1 MRPVWFPRA
10 QRALIRLG
18 LAAAVATAVAACSG
32 GTRPGASAA
41 PSAAVV
47 EVMARD
53 YAFDPSA
60 ISVASGPVTFRVE
73 NAGAEEH
80 EFEIFRGDVVVD
92 EIEGLVPGLTREL
105 TVTLAAGEYTFV
117 CKLADH
123 QQRGMKGT
131 LTVAP

>member
-10 QRALIRLG
+10 RRALIRLI

-41 PSAAVV
+41 PPAAVV
-47 EVMARD
+47 EVTARD

-73 NAGAEEH
+73 NTGAEEH

-92 EIEGLVPGLTREL
+92 EIEGLVPGLTRDL

-123 QQRGMKGT
+123 EQRGMKGT